1 MAVKD
6 WLIKLKDVAYDEMTL
21 VSNHLGLECNQIL
34 TCVDLKSLEEM
45 KTEKIIRF
53 LMNPIDP
60 RDVAVIPIVGMGG
73 LGKTTVS
80 KLVYNDKRVEEHFE
94 RRIWV
99 CVSEMFD
106 VKKLM
111 RAIVESA
118 TGIRCDLDEMEAI
131 HRRVQELIMGKRFLL
146 VLDDVRNEDHE
157 KWDRLK
163 NSVQHGSEGSGILVT
178 TRSEKQ
184 LLVIVSATSIQ
195 KWKTRRARF
204 KFGGCWKRNCKCKGV
219 PLAAKALGSSL
230 PMKRQIEYWITV
242 RDSEMWSFTEEE
254 NVILQVLRLSYDS
267 LPSHLK
273 QCFAYCSLYPKD
285 YKIKKENLI
294 HLWIAEGF
302 VRPSR
307 GKQL

>member
-1 MAVKD
+1 
-6 WLIKLKDVAYDEMTL
+6 
-21 VSNHLGLECNQIL
+21 
-34 TCVDLKSLEEM
+34 M

-178 TRSEKQ
+178 TRSEKVALIMGTITPYHLEGLSDDNCW
-184 LLVIVSATSIQ
+184 LLFQQRAFRNGRLDERASNLVAVGKEIASARVYLWQ
-195 KWKTRRARF
+195 
-204 KFGGCWKRNCKCKGV
+204 
-219 PLAAKALGSSL
+219 
-230 PMKRQIEYWITV
+230 Q
-242 RDSEMWSFTEEE
+242 
-254 NVILQVLRLSYDS
+254 RLSEA
-267 LPSHLK
+267 H
-273 QCFAYCSLYPKD
+273 C
-285 YKIKKENLI
+285 
-294 HLWIAEGF
+294 
-302 VRPSR
+302 R
-307 GKQL
+307 